1 MIPYNCYCRGCSEIS
16 ILQFLNMLK
25 KTAEFVR
32 AYGKGIELTK
42 NGCQMVKGRL
52 GGWGRGQRF
61 CHKMMRLN
69 PIHVGIV
76 FVCTTPGQKG
86 CKKKCSV
93 ELHWLLTVLKS
104 ILPWY
109 WWVTVLYTRSL
120 LEGGQGPSSKDF
132 PDQQRHSPPALYK
145 AVVHFYKRKLQRGF
159 NFTQLICFQ
168 RNGWKG

>member
-1 MIPYNCYCRGCSEIS
+1 
-16 ILQFLNMLK
+16 MLRNINIAVFEHVK
-25 KTAEFVR
+25 KTAEFVK

-86 CKKKCSV
+86 RKKKCSV
-93 ELHWLLTVLKS
+93 VLHWLLTVLKL
-104 ILPWY
+104 ILIYYYILILMSDRPIYKEPPWR
-109 WWVTVLYTRSL
+109 RSRSFFKRFSWSA
-120 LEGGQGPSSKDF
+120 EAFSSRLVQSSCTF
-132 PDQQRHSPPALYK
+132 LQTQIA
-145 AVVHFYKRKLQRGF
+145 KR
-159 NFTQLICFQ
+159 I
-168 RNGWKG
+168 